1 MTFHSVLCRVLLSS
15 DSDVDNHVFFLS
27 IHGYPK
33 KRTREE
39 RPPRVSLL
47 SIPLSIIVL
56 SSLSP
61 TPVIVLYL
69 GVMSILGEE
78 RWIISER
85 QRKIHRINWVR
96 RPAKAIKAEAR
107 EQVVTPL

>member
-1 MTFHSVLCRVLLSS
+1 MVL
-15 DSDVDNHVFFLS
+15 NFT
-27 IHGYPK
+27 PK
-33 KRTREE
+33 FSLATPGNCTQFGRIYLYIGREPREE

-47 SIPLSIIVL
+47 SIPFSIIVL
-56 SSLSP
+56 SSLFP